1 MCGCSFRLQT
11 EHQIVN
17 RTSMWREK
25 NQAFQLLVSFIK
37 PHNAVAKS
45 RVPGWVK
52 QIIMSGI
59 NTDIFKHIPIVQ
71 YPHHMRG
78 SLVYHNQ
85 DLGQIKLHGKDLTT
99 SLS

>member
-1 MCGCSFRLQT
+1 M
-11 EHQIVN
+11 E
-17 RTSMWREK
+17 REK
-25 NQAFQLLVSFIK
+25 SSFSIISFIK